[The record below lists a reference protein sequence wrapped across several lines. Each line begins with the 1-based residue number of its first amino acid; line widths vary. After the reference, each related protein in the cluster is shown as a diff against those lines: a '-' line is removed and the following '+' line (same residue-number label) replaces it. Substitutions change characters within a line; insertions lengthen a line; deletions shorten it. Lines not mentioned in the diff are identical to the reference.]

1 MILLLWSVTLI
12 VVEGANIKPA
22 GNLAATQKVAFVIHK
37 SQGILALVIAACT
50 FIVLVIV
57 LVDLMFFS
65 RRYRRQQEHLLSR
78 LIYIT
83 EAQTRY
89 QPRRI
94 SVAPTPRPRSS
105 ISDGT
110 FIVSTNA

>member
-1 MILLLWSVTLI
+1 MMLLLWSLGLF
-12 VVEGANIKPA
+12 VVECANIKPTDKP
-22 GNLAATQKVAFVIHK
+22 GTTQKVAFVIQK
-37 SQGILALVIAACT
+37 SQGILALIIAACT

-78 LIYIT
+78 LIYVT
-83 EAQTRY
+83 ETQTRY

-94 SVAPTPRPRSS
+94 PVTPTPRPRSG